1 MQEAARSQQVVTE
14 ADIEERKQTKKRGEE
29 RKDDAPVPLK
39 LKKVAKGTWHF
50 GDRMDRKR
58 VVVVAE
64 MGAVADTGRGQ

>member
-1 MQEAARSQQVVTE
+1 M
-14 ADIEERKQTKKRGEE
+14 
-29 RKDDAPVPLK
+29 PLK